1 MKLFWFSALY
11 MSIFL
16 IGIDESHGC
25 LQSTEPEIISVDQS
39 RLTATE
45 NDRQDDL
52 RTGQVIEVVNRFF
65 EGLKIKNQA
74 SRKYLKYVTDDFFIF
89 EMGKKYS
96 MKELVELFQRDDRQ
110 WISTDWKLGDFRV
123 SLDEN
128 SAHVSYVNTGVFY
141 FNQDGKKFRSD
152 LKWLESVYLV
162 KRGDQWKIKFLQSDD
177 VSRKTEEVKA
187 K

>member
-1 MKLFWFSALY
+1 MKLFWLSVLY
-11 MSIFL
+11 ISIFL
-16 IGIDESHGC
+16 VGMHESRGR
-25 LQSTEPEIISVDQS
+25 LWSTEPEIISVDEL
-39 RLTATE
+39 RLTAS
-45 NDRQDDL
+45 NDQQDDL

-74 SRKYLKYVTDDFFIF
+74 SKKYLKCVTDDFFIF

-110 WISTDWKLGDFRV
+110 WISTDWKLSDFRV

-162 KRGDQWKIKFLQSDD
+162 KRGDQWKMKFLQSDD
-177 VSRKTEEVKA
+177 VSRKTEEVKTE
-187 K
+187 

>member
-16 IGIDESHGC
+16 IGIDESRGR
-25 LQSTEPEIISVDQS
+25 LQSTEPEIISVDES
-39 RLTATE
+39 ELTAVVNE
-45 NDRQDDL
+45 RQDDP
-52 RTGQVIEVVNRFF
+52 RTGQVIEVVNHFF

-74 SRKYLKYVTDDFFIF
+74 SKKYRQYITDDFFIF

-96 MKELVELFQRDDRQ
+96 MKELAELFQTDDRQ
-110 WISTDWKLGDFRV
+110 WISTDWKLSDFRV

-128 SAHVSYVNTGVFY
+128 SAHASYVNTGVFY

-187 K
+187 E